1 MQDPVAVAYW
11 PPDLHSARRIVKDGY
26 AYNEGFVFGGNTWR
40 PFGIS
45 YRALVPRRSECTNLL
60 TPTCLSSSHVA
71 FGAIRIEFTFMAL
84 GQACASAAVR
94 TIDSD
99 QTVQEVDYARLKE
112 RLLHDHQ
119 IIDANT
125 VGMPD

>member
-1 MQDPVAVAYW
+1 M
-11 PPDLHSARRIVKDGY
+11 
-26 AYNEGFVFGGNTWR
+26 FGGNSWR

-45 YRALVPRRSECTNLL
+45 YRALVPKRSECTNLL

-84 GQACASAAVR
+84 GQACGTAAVLA
-94 TIDSD
+94 IDSD
-99 QTVQEVDYARLKE
+99 RTVQEVDYARLRE